1 MTKSLT
7 KQEMESL
14 GDYYDEHGD
23 EEWEEAERNGEVF
36 RTSELGCKTAV
47 EATAKIAAMQPCV
60 AE

>member
-7 KQEMESL
+7 KKEMESL
-14 GDYYDEHGD
+14 GTHFDEHGD

-36 RTSELGCKTAV
+36 KASELGCKTAV
-47 EATAKIAAMQPCV
+47 EATAKLASMQPCA